1 MPTFAAIDIG
11 SNSCRL
17 KIATVQMHR
26 LKTLHEDREVTRLGE
41 SVFQTGVISPE
52 AMAATIRALKR
63 FHKAVQ
69 LHVVDK
75 VRVVATSA
83 MRDARNAEA
92 FTEWVK
98 STTGWNVE
106 VISGLEEGRLI
117 HLGVVTHEVGARG
130 RCLLIDLG
138 GGSCEVT
145 LSDGGRIKAMVSMP
159 LGAVR
164 LQQEFLQTD
173 PPAKEDVAR
182 LKQFIDRELRK
193 AERKLGTP
201 RVGLVIATS
210 GTAAAL
216 AEASGHVRKGRAAKK
231 ALAKKRV
238 ERVGELT
245 ADTAD
250 VRRLADRLVKMNNA
264 QRAAVPG
271 IGPRRSEIIVGGA
284 LVYASL
290 LERMGLKGF
299 RYSPLGLR
307 DGMLAQMLAEVDLR
321 ASVHQKMESER
332 WAGVLEVCRRYGIEQ
347 RKAEPVRQHVVQLFD
362 QLARVHELP
371 EEYKLWL
378 EAAAMMQDVGKFMNH
393 QGHLPAYAVHH
404 CELGDLWV
412 FAGAA
417 GDCECDG
424 AVPGQDA
431 AGSDGSGDADDSAGG
446 AYACDAGG
454 GAAAAGGGVESGP
467 GERGGA
473 DADAGVSEAR
483 AAGAGSGARWGGAGG
498 VVAEERGGLLP
509 RGLSAGA
516 LCRGGVE
523 GADGAGVE
531 QPLQGGGAAGEDEAG
546 EGAFAEA
553 DLAAGVGSDAGT
565 RSEPRKLVR
574 LGLWPTT
581 SRFSWPRHSW
591 RSFWKSLRVASGARR
606 VGDAGSGLRSRSR
619 CRRGRR
625 SGGCA

>member
-1 MPTFAAIDIG
+1 MPTFAAVDIG

-17 KIATVQMHR
+17 KIASVHMHR

-83 MRDARNAEA
+83 MRDARNAAA

-98 STTGWNVE
+98 STTGWSVE

-130 RCLLIDLG
+130 KCLLIDLG

-145 LSDGGRIKAMVSMP
+145 MSDGGRIKTMVTMP

-164 LQQEFLQTD
+164 LQEEFLRTD

-182 LKQFIDRELRK
+182 LKQFIDRELRR
-193 AERKLGTP
+193 AEKKLGTP

-231 ALAKKRV
+231 TLAKKRL
-238 ERVGELT
+238 ERVGAMT

-250 VRRLADRLVKMNNA
+250 VRKLADRLAKMNNA
-264 QRAAVPG
+264 QREAVPG
-271 IGPRRSEIIVGGA
+271 IGPRRSEIIVGGS

-321 ASVHQKMESER
+321 TSVHQKIENER
-332 WAGVLEVCRRYGIEQ
+332 WAGVLEVCERYGIEQ
-347 RKAEPVRQHVVQLFD
+347 RRVEPVRQHVVELFD
-362 QLARVHELP
+362 SLARVHELP

-393 QGHLPAYAVHH
+393 QGHYRHTQYIIANSEIFGFSPEQRLIVSALARYMGKSRPEPMDRPMRWIPVEEHAHVTRAVVLLRLAVALNQDRASAVLQMRTHVYPKRVLL
-404 CELGDLWV
+404 EL
-412 FAGAA
+412 
-417 GDCECDG
+417 
-424 AVPGQDA
+424 VPG
-431 AGSDGSGDADDSAGG
+431 
-446 AYACDAGG
+446 
-454 GAAAAGGGVESGP
+454 
-467 GERGGA
+467 RGGA
-473 DADAGVSEAR
+473 ELEA
-483 AAGAGSGARWGGAGG
+483 W
-498 VVAEERGGLLP
+498 
-509 RGLSAGA
+509 
-516 LCRGGVE
+516 
-523 GADGAGVE
+523 
-531 QPLQGGGAAGEDEAG
+531 
-546 EGAFAEA
+546 
-553 DLAAGVGSDAGT
+553 
-565 RSEPRKLVR
+565 
-574 LGLWPTT
+574 
-581 SRFSWPRHSW
+581 
-591 RSFWKSLRVASGARR
+591 SLRKEAAYFREVFRRELFVEVA
-606 VGDAGSGLRSRSR
+606 
-619 CRRGRR
+619 
-625 SGGCA
+625 

>member
-1 MPTFAAIDIG
+1 MPTFAAVDIG

-17 KIATVQMHR
+17 KIASVQMHR

-83 MRDARNAEA
+83 MRDARNAAA

-98 STTGWNVE
+98 ATTGWSVE

-117 HLGVVTHEVGARG
+117 QLGVVTHEVGARG
-130 RCLLIDLG
+130 KCLLIDLG

-145 LSDGGRIKAMVSMP
+145 MSDGGRIKTMVTMP

-164 LQQEFLQTD
+164 LQEEFLRSD

-182 LKQFIDRELRK
+182 LKQFIDRELRR

-216 AEASGHVRKGRAAKK
+216 AEASGHIRKGRSAKK
-231 ALAKKRV
+231 TLAKKRL
-238 ERVGELT
+238 EHVGMMT
-245 ADTAD
+245 ADTPD
-250 VRRLADRLVKMNNA
+250 VRKLADRLAKMNNA
-264 QRAAVPG
+264 QREAVPG

-307 DGMLAQMLAEVDLR
+307 DGVLAQMLAEVDLR
-321 ASVHQKMESER
+321 TSVHQKMESER
-332 WAGVLEVCRRYGIEQ
+332 WAGVLEVCERYNIEQ
-347 RKAEPVRQHVVQLFD
+347 RKAEPVRQHVVELFD
-362 QLARVHELP
+362 ALVRVHELP

-393 QGHLPAYAVHH
+393 QGHYRHTQYIIANSEIFGFSPEQRTIVSAVARYMGKSRPEPMDRPMRWIAAEEHVH
-404 CELGDLWV
+404 VTRAVVLLRLAVALNQDRASAVVQMKIHVYPKRVLLEL
-412 FAGAA
+412 
-417 GDCECDG
+417 
-424 AVPGQDA
+424 VPG
-431 AGSDGSGDADDSAGG
+431 
-446 AYACDAGG
+446 
-454 GAAAAGGGVESGP
+454 
-467 GERGGA
+467 RGGA
-473 DADAGVSEAR
+473 ELEA
-483 AAGAGSGARWGGAGG
+483 W
-498 VVAEERGGLLP
+498 
-509 RGLSAGA
+509 
-516 LCRGGVE
+516 
-523 GADGAGVE
+523 
-531 QPLQGGGAAGEDEAG
+531 
-546 EGAFAEA
+546 
-553 DLAAGVGSDAGT
+553 
-565 RSEPRKLVR
+565 
-574 LGLWPTT
+574 
-581 SRFSWPRHSW
+581 
-591 RSFWKSLRVASGARR
+591 SLRKEAAYFREVFRRELFVEVA
-606 VGDAGSGLRSRSR
+606 
-619 CRRGRR
+619 
-625 SGGCA
+625 